1 MCGKVREHCSVWS
14 SQILQCPRWLKVEGK
29 LGFAVK
35 DYQAACER
43 YCGVDSKEE
52 VVYSLPIGYDNV

>member
-1 MCGKVREHCSVWS
+1 MTMNVWVS
-14 SQILQCPRWLKVEGK
+14 LIQAQLILEESAVKYVEGK

-35 DYQAACER
+35 GYQAACER

-52 VVYSLPIGYDNV
+52 VGISLPIGYDNV

>member
-1 MCGKVREHCSVWS
+1 M
-14 SQILQCPRWLKVEGK
+14 EGK